1 MKKLKLPLKVPLKN
15 LLQVLINKWEIELAN
30 LKELRNRISSV
41 SSTQKITKAMQMVA
55 ASKLRRAQEN
65 VETARPYSDK
75 LGDIL
80 NNLSASFSSQDNAP
94 ELLAGNGND
103 KSHLLIITT
112 SERGLCGGFNTSI
125 VKLAKE
131 HILQLKEGGKEIKL
145 IIIGKKGKELLQR
158 DFGQE
163 IIDTYDFS
171 EVKDLGFI
179 EAEKVAENILSLFEE
194 GKFDICSLYF
204 AKFDS
209 VLSQVPVCQKLIPFD
224 IESEVN
230 EEKDIENIWYEYEPD
245 EEDILKE
252 LLPKNL
258 SVQILRALL
267 ENVAS
272 EFGARLTAMDNATRN
287 ASDMIDDL
295 TITYNRSRQ
304 ASITSE
310 LIEIISGAEAL

>member
-1 MKKLKLPLKVPLKN
+1 M
-15 LLQVLINKWEIELAN
+15 AN

-80 NNLSASFSSQDNAP
+80 NNLSASFSGQDNAP

-103 KSHLLIITT
+103 KSHLLIIAT

-131 HILQLKEGGKEIKL
+131 HILQLKEEGKEVKL

-163 IIDTYDFS
+163 IIDIYDFS

-230 EEKDIENIWYEYEPD
+230 EEKDIENICYEYEPD

>member
-1 MKKLKLPLKVPLKN
+1 M
-15 LLQVLINKWEIELAN
+15 AN

-80 NNLSASFSSQDNAP
+80 NNLSTSFCGQDNAP

-103 KSHLLIITT
+103 KSHLLIIAT

-131 HILQLKEGGKEIKL
+131 HILQLKEEGKEVKL

-163 IIDTYDFS
+163 IIDIYDFS

-204 AKFDS
+204 AKFES

-230 EEKDIENIWYEYEPD
+230 EEKDIENICYEYEPD

-310 LIEIISGAEAL
+310 LIEIISGAEAP

>member
-1 MKKLKLPLKVPLKN
+1 M
-15 LLQVLINKWEIELAN
+15 AN

-80 NNLSASFSSQDNAP
+80 KNLSASFSGQDNAP
-94 ELLAGNGND
+94 ELLEGNGND
-103 KSHLLIITT
+103 KSHLLIIAT

-125 VKLAKE
+125 VKLVKE
-131 HILQLKEGGKEIKL
+131 HILQLKEEGKEVKL

-163 IIDTYDFS
+163 IIDIYDFS

-194 GKFDICSLYF
+194 GKFDICRLYF
-204 AKFDS
+204 AKFES

-230 EEKDIENIWYEYEPD
+230 EEKDIENICYEYEPD

>member
-1 MKKLKLPLKVPLKN
+1 M
-15 LLQVLINKWEIELAN
+15 AN

-80 NNLSASFSSQDNAP
+80 NNLSASFSGQDNAP

-103 KSHLLIITT
+103 KSHLFIIAT

-131 HILQLKEGGKEIKL
+131 HILQLKEEGKEVKL

-163 IIDTYDFS
+163 IIDIYDFS

-204 AKFDS
+204 AKFES

-230 EEKDIENIWYEYEPD
+230 EEKDIENICYEYEPD

>member
-1 MKKLKLPLKVPLKN
+1 
-15 LLQVLINKWEIELAN
+15 
-30 LKELRNRISSV
+30 
-41 SSTQKITKAMQMVA
+41 MVA

-65 VETARPYSDK
+65 VETARPYSNK

-80 NNLSASFSSQDNAP
+80 KNLSASFSGQDNAP

-103 KSHLLIITT
+103 NSHLLIIAT

-125 VKLAKE
+125 VKLAKD
-131 HILQLKEGGKEIKL
+131 HISRLKSEGKEVKL

-158 DFGQE
+158 DYAE
-163 IIDTYDFS
+163 DIIDIYDFS
-171 EVKDLGFI
+171 EVKDIGFA
-179 EAEKVAENILSLFEE
+179 EAEKVSENILSLFEDN
-194 GKFDICSLYF
+194 KFDICSLYF
-204 AKFDS
+204 ARFES
-209 VLSQVPVCQKLIPFD
+209 VLSQVPICQKLIPYD
-224 IESEVN
+224 IDSETQEGNDV
-230 EEKDIENIWYEYEPD
+230 ENICYEYEPD
-245 EEDILKE
+245 EEDILRE

-287 ASDMIDDL
+287 ASEMIDDL

>member
-1 MKKLKLPLKVPLKN
+1 M
-15 LLQVLINKWEIELAN
+15 AN

-80 NNLSASFSSQDNAP
+80 NNLSASFSGQDNAP

-103 KSHLLIITT
+103 KSHLLIIAT

-131 HILQLKEGGKEIKL
+131 HILQLKEEEKEVKL

-163 IIDTYDFS
+163 IIDIYDFS

-204 AKFDS
+204 AKFES

-230 EEKDIENIWYEYEPD
+230 EEKDIENICYEYEPD

>member
-1 MKKLKLPLKVPLKN
+1 MQLKN
-15 LLQVLINKWEIELAN
+15 LRQVLNNKWEIKLAS

-65 VETARPYSDK
+65 VETARPYSNK

-80 NNLSASFSSQDNAP
+80 KNLSASFSGQDNAP

-103 KSHLLIITT
+103 NSHLLIIAT

-125 VKLAKE
+125 VKLAKD
-131 HILQLKEGGKEIKL
+131 HISKLKSEGKEVKL

-158 DFGQE
+158 DYGEDIIE
-163 IIDTYDFS
+163 IYDFS
-171 EVKDLGFI
+171 EVKDIGFA
-179 EAEKVAENILSLFEE
+179 EAEKVSKNILSLFEDN
-194 GKFDICSLYF
+194 KFDVCSLYF
-204 AKFDS
+204 ARFES
-209 VLSQVPVCQKLIPFD
+209 VLSQVPICQKLIPFD
-224 IESEVN
+224 IDSEAQEDNDV
-230 EEKDIENIWYEYEPD
+230 ENICYEYEPD
-245 EEDILKE
+245 EEDILRE

-287 ASDMIDDL
+287 ASEMIDDL

>member
-1 MKKLKLPLKVPLKN
+1 
-15 LLQVLINKWEIELAN
+15 LAN

-80 NNLSASFSSQDNAP
+80 NNLSASFSGQDNAP

-103 KSHLLIITT
+103 KSHLLIIAT

-131 HILQLKEGGKEIKL
+131 HILQLKEEGKEVKL

-163 IIDTYDFS
+163 IIDIYDFS

-194 GKFDICSLYF
+194 GKFDTTSSPLPSPSLKSTT
-204 AKFDS
+204 AKPGFLVFTDS
-209 VLSQVPVCQKLIPFD
+209 TPFCTLS
-224 IESEVN
+224 
-230 EEKDIENIWYEYEPD
+230 
-245 EEDILKE
+245 
-252 LLPKNL
+252 
-258 SVQILRALL
+258 A
-267 ENVAS
+267 
-272 EFGARLTAMDNATRN
+272 
-287 ASDMIDDL
+287 
-295 TITYNRSRQ
+295 
-304 ASITSE
+304 
-310 LIEIISGAEAL
+310 

>member
-1 MKKLKLPLKVPLKN
+1 M
-15 LLQVLINKWEIELAN
+15 AN

-80 NNLSASFSSQDNAP
+80 KNLSASFSDQDNAP

-103 KSHLLIITT
+103 KSHLLIIAT

-131 HILQLKEGGKEIKL
+131 HILQLKEEEKEVKL

-163 IIDTYDFS
+163 IIDIYDFS

-204 AKFDS
+204 AKFES

-230 EEKDIENIWYEYEPD
+230 EEKHIENICYEYEPD

>member
-1 MKKLKLPLKVPLKN
+1 M
-15 LLQVLINKWEIELAN
+15 AN

-80 NNLSASFSSQDNAP
+80 NNLSASFSGQDNAP

-103 KSHLLIITT
+103 KSHLLIVAT

-125 VKLAKE
+125 VKLVKE
-131 HILQLKEGGKEIKL
+131 HISQLKGEGKEVKL

-158 DFGQE
+158 DFGKE
-163 IIDTYDFS
+163 IIDIYDFS

-204 AKFDS
+204 AKFES
-209 VLSQVPVCQKLIPFD
+209 VLSLSLIH
-224 IESEVN
+224 I
-230 EEKDIENIWYEYEPD
+230 
-245 EEDILKE
+245 
-252 LLPKNL
+252 
-258 SVQILRALL
+258 
-267 ENVAS
+267 
-272 EFGARLTAMDNATRN
+272 
-287 ASDMIDDL
+287 
-295 TITYNRSRQ
+295 
-304 ASITSE
+304 
-310 LIEIISGAEAL
+310 

>member
-1 MKKLKLPLKVPLKN
+1 M
-15 LLQVLINKWEIELAN
+15 AN

-80 NNLSASFSSQDNAP
+80 NNLSASFSGQDNAP

-103 KSHLLIITT
+103 KSHLLIVAT

-125 VKLAKE
+125 VKLVKE
-131 HILQLKEGGKEIKL
+131 HISQLKEEGKEVKL

-163 IIDTYDFS
+163 IIDIYDFS

-204 AKFDS
+204 AKFES
-209 VLSQVPVCQKLIPFD
+209 VLSQAPICQKLIPFD
-224 IESEVN
+224 IESEVE
-230 EEKDIENIWYEYEPD
+230 EEKDIENICYEYEPD
-245 EEDILKE
+245 EEDILRE